1 MKIYFEHD
9 DLMLIDLKYLY
20 IFPHWQFANFLARIE
35 KTSNSALFAN
45 IKNLNQFKTS

>member
-20 IFPHWQFANFLARIE
+20 IFSHWQFANFLARIE
-35 KTSNSALFAN
+35 KTSNSALFADV
-45 IKNLNQFKTS
+45 KFFNQLKT

>member
-35 KTSNSALFAN
+35 KLL
-45 IKNLNQFKTS
+45 IQLYLLMLNF